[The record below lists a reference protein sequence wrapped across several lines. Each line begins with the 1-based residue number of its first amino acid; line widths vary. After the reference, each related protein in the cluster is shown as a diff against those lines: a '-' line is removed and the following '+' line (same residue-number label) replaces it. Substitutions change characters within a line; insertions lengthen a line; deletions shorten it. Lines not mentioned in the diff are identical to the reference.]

1 MGLAAHDLA
10 HQSLDDTK
18 PLRPLVGTCAT
29 CGYTR
34 GWTRFRCPQCG
45 SALRYGPLWACVTA
59 LMSAATANTIGFT
72 WELIPYLGFVLLTTA
87 LAVTDIAAF
96 RIVDRINLRGSAIV
110 ASFLAMAAILSG
122 DLDGLWRG
130 LGGAAAYFVGASA
143 LFIVAGGRGFGA
155 GDVKLAPQLGLF
167 TAYMGWGV
175 LGWAVLTTA
184 LVGGV
189 IALILL
195 LSGAGRDAELPY
207 GPPMILGSWL
217 AIALVG
223 VGAIPVPS

>member
-1 MGLAAHDLA
+1 
-10 HQSLDDTK
+10 
-18 PLRPLVGTCAT
+18 
-29 CGYTR
+29 
-34 GWTRFRCPQCG
+34 
-45 SALRYGPLWACVTA
+45 
-59 LMSAATANTIGFT
+59 MSAATANTIGFT